1 MSPARRR
8 LGAEPA
14 PGAVT
19 VVEDRAPSPLPAGL
33 GPSLH
38 GSAAVGGPTHLRGT
52 AVAATAVLAVALTA
66 CSSDD
71 SPQGEAQRATATVTK
86 SVPGTPDCGPGSALS
101 QAEWMEQCDGSPS
114 ADPSPAQPDTEL
126 AVGDTFAYTD
136 GLKVGV
142 DSIRRLTR
150 FGEWDSRPEAGQ
162 TAFRVTYTVTNG
174 TQAPYDL
181 DHLAT
186 TTEGGTT
193 GGETA
198 FLSVEGAKEM
208 TGRLAPGRSGTFHD
222 DRAIAESDAG
232 SIVVT
237 VSRSDAAWI
246 EQGDAWLG
254 EDPHWTGPIE

>member
-1 MSPARRR
+1 M
-8 LGAEPA
+8 
-14 PGAVT
+14 
-19 VVEDRAPSPLPAGL
+19 
-33 GPSLH
+33 
-38 GSAAVGGPTHLRGT
+38 HLRGT
-52 AVAATAVLAVALTA
+52 AVVATAVLAVALTA

-86 SVPGTPDCGPGSALS
+86 SVSGTPDCGPGSALS

-114 ADPSPAQPDTEL
+114 AAPSSAQPGTEL
-126 AVGDTFAYTD
+126 SVGDTFAYTD
-136 GLKVGV
+136 SLKVRV
-142 DSIRRLTR
+142 DSITRLTR

-162 TAFRVTYTVTNG
+162 TAFRVTCTVTNG
-174 TQAPYDL
+174 TDAPYDL
-181 DHLAT
+181 DRLAT

-193 GGETA
+193 GGETTL
-198 FLSVEGAKEM
+198 LSVEGAKDM

-237 VSRSDAAWI
+237 VSRFDSAWV
-246 EQGDAWLG
+246 EQGDAWPG